1 MDADAVPGYRV
12 YEDETGTP
20 LLTGSMALL
29 DDANTLGFYSEQIT
43 LSAANGFELGKS
55 YCIRTTI
62 VVSGVTGVD
71 LQTFQMGSKVDVR
84 MLAGGVQSATD
95 LKDFADDG
103 YDPST
108 NKVQGVVLTD
118 TVTTYTGNTPQTG
131 DAYARLGA
139 PSGASV
145 SADILTID
153 NLVDDLESRLGT
165 PSDLGSGA
173 TIAANLVDI
182 EGQTDDIGAAGAG
195 LTAVPWNASWD
206 AEVQSEVEDGLIAKG
221 LDHLVSTSVAG
232 ADVADDSIVAKMV
245 SKSATADWDSF
256 TNTTDALEAIRDN
269 MGTAQTGDAFARLG
283 APAGASVSADI
294 LAVDNLVDDL
304 ESRLGT
310 PSDLGSGATV
320 AANLVDI
327 EGQTDDIGVA
337 GAGLSAVPWNSAWD
351 AEVQSEVDDALVAR
365 NLDKIVLASG
375 TADSGSTTT
384 MVDAARTEADADYWK
399 GRLLVFTSGNVSGQ
413 CAIITDFNQTTDT
426 FTFAPPLTQAVATQ
440 NYVILPGMSV
450 WDDTLAEHLIS
461 GSTGAALNAAGSA
474 GDPWATALPGAYG
487 AGTAG
492 KIIGDN
498 INATISSRASQ
509 TSVDT
514 VDDFLDTEIA
524 AIKAK
529 TDNLPTDPADQSA
542 VEAAITAAQLTQAN
556 VRTAVGLAS
565 ANLDTQL
572 GDLPTNAELAT
583 ALSTA
588 DDAVLAAIAALNNLS
603 QANIRTAIG
612 LASANL
618 DTQLD
623 ALPTNAELA
632 TALSTA
638 DDAVLAAIA
647 ALNNLSA
654 AQVNAEV
661 LDVLS
666 VDTFA
671 QPGQGT
677 PAATT
682 SLQLMIAFLYKAW
695 RNKTVQ
701 SASQYSLY
709 NDDTLV
715 VDQKAT
721 FSDDGTSATTGE
733 IATGP

>member
-1 MDADAVPGYRV
+1 MAFRGSYAIDDTLTWYVNSHTPSTGAAVDADAVPGYRV

-173 TIAANLVDI
+173 TI
-182 EGQTDDIGAAGAG
+182 
-195 LTAVPWNASWD
+195 
-206 AEVQSEVEDGLIAKG
+206 
-221 LDHLVSTSVAG
+221 
-232 ADVADDSIVAKMV
+232 
-245 SKSATADWDSF
+245 
-256 TNTTDALEAIRDN
+256 
-269 MGTAQTGDAFARLG
+269 
-283 APAGASVSADI
+283 
-294 LAVDNLVDDL
+294 
-304 ESRLGT
+304 
-310 PSDLGSGATV
+310 